1 MAKINELPIDI
12 TARLTVS
19 DEMADRCLALLEWW
33 QNDHNEQRLM
43 ATTNADGS
51 IHLYREMKDNAPYS
65 IRNLGNGIFE
75 KVYGND
81 PSTGD

>member
-1 MAKINELPIDI
+1 MTDDGLKIEVSVGLM
-12 TARLTVS
+12 VS

-51 IHLYREMKDNAPYS
+51 LHLYRELKHD
-65 IRNLGNGIFE
+65 LGADMRGE
-75 KVYGND
+75 SD
-81 PSTGD
+81 D